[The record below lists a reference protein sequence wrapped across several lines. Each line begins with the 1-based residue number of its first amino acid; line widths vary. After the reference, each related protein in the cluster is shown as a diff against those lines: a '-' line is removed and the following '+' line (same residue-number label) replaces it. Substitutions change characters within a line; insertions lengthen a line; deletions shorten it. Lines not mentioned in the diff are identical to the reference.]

1 MEFNTKR
8 MQAVRLKQIAEL
20 LAEEIKERMGGEQ
33 SIDEMEREMRELVKQ
48 AASLG
53 IQKIIEQGEEVYAA
67 RGVPCSCG
75 ETAEFVSRRK
85 AVVWS
90 VFGKV
95 GYRRRYYHCCH
106 CHCGQSPLD
115 QKFGIVPGQATRTLG
130 SLLGALGVEVSF
142 EEASELAERFL
153 LFRVSDN
160 TVRKHTEGYGQTQTQ
175 IEKEWKRTA
184 EDEKALEL
192 REQSLEKRPG
202 RIYASMDGVHV
213 PLHGE
218 WRELK
223 TLCWYEVEAIHP
235 SRPQNHHGSAV
246 PNHHPERAQSV
257 GERVG
262 EQSRLQAKN
271 MKYYCDIQE
280 AEQFGKLLWASG
292 IQHQVDANEE
302 IVFVSDGAAWIW
314 NLAQKYFPN
323 AVQIVDWYHASEYL
337 TPIAEAA
344 FGANTAPAHEW
355 LTQARTELWEG
366 RIQDVIQ
373 SCRSLLSHTAARPW
387 IEKAITYY
395 DHNEKRMDY
404 ARFRQCGYLIGS
416 GTKVVPF
423 LRTIESAC
431 KQIAAVRLK
440 RSGARWTLPGVIA
453 TAKARAAWLSHT
465 WDSLKPD
472 YFNLSPATYN
482 L

>member
-33 SIDEMEREMRELVKQ
+33 NIDEMEREMRELVKQ
-48 AASLG
+48 AANLG

-75 ETAEFVSRRK
+75 GTAEFVSRRK

-95 GYRRRYYHCCH
+95 GYRRRYYHCRH

-115 QKFGIVPGQATRTLG
+115 QKFGMVPGQATRTLG

-153 LFRVSDN
+153 LFRASDN
-160 TVRKHTEGYGQTQTQ
+160 TVRKHTEGHGQAQTQ
-175 IEKEWKRTA
+175 IEKEWKRVA

-235 SRPQNHHGSAV
+235 SRPQNHH
-246 PNHHPERAQSV
+246 PERAQGV

-302 IVFVSDGAAWIW
+302 IVFVSDGAVWIW

-337 TPIAEAA
+337 APIAEAA
-344 FGANTAPAHEW
+344 FGANTAQAHEW
-355 LTQARTELWEG
+355 LVQARTELWEG

-373 SCRSLLSHTAARPW
+373 TCRSLLSHVSARPF

-416 GTKVVPF
+416 G
-423 LRTIESAC
+423 TIESAC

-453 TAKARAAWLSHT
+453 TAKARAAWLSHA